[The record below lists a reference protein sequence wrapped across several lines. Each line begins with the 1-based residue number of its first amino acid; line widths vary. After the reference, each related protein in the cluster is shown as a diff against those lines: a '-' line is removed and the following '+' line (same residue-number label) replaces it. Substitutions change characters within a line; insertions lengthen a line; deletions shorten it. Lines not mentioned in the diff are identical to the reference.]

1 MITAGF
7 SNLFSRPP
15 HGLRLGLRPNPAI
28 KRRCQ
33 ESVSQRQRREM
44 LKPGPSAQVQVRSS
58 FRALKARNDRGPTSM
73 ANHFAARVA
82 ISRFQRLKTH
92 RRSHPGRCPGLLHFA
107 PLALGIQVLLCGLI
121 TYFLCKAGETIV
133 EDLVQA
139 FFFCYGFKSGSTRS
153 LPLHFFQSFRN
164 ERSDLMRGAVTISER
179 LIQSKVRQRQ
189 TSQRRLKVVAGV
201 DADRA
206 VKEINAVTAQAAT
219 PWQKRRRGVAKDTGL
234 AVIAFV
240 EVFVARPK
248 QGLGRTLTRVFSFFQ
263 TCMNVNRVIVFVIKR
278 QLPQEVDLMS

>member
-107 PLALGIQVLLCGLI
+107 PLALGIQVLTQTLNRWAIFNRPLMR
-121 TYFLCKAGETIV
+121 T
-133 EDLVQA
+133 Q
-139 FFFCYGFKSGSTRS
+139 GSTFCPAAQRWLARTSRASTVLS
-153 LPLHFFQSFRN
+153 LLLS
-164 ERSDLMRGAVTISER
+164 
-179 LIQSKVRQRQ
+179 
-189 TSQRRLKVVAGV
+189 VADKNV
-201 DADRA
+201 S
-206 VKEINAVTAQAAT
+206 
-219 PWQKRRRGVAKDTGL
+219 
-234 AVIAFV
+234 
-240 EVFVARPK
+240 
-248 QGLGRTLTRVFSFFQ
+248 TRYEQPPGFITRES
-263 TCMNVNRVIVFVIKR
+263 
-278 QLPQEVDLMS
+278 SASS